1 MVSVNTRNWSYDFDY
16 DDVAHHMKPTSIS
29 KYAVYILHFSSPE
42 PKTRVSLMITICL
55 LSVIGFIVV
64 VVNFIFLSSPKLDQF
79 QPNLTHLLV
88 IGSHLHIF
96 ALRMRKY
103 EVEKEPKCDVE
114 EALRQSLPRLH
125 AIAILT
131 LS

>member
-55 LSVIGFIVV
+55 LSVIGFVVV
-64 VVNFIFLSSPKLDQF
+64 VVNSYFY
-79 QPNLTHLLV
+79 LLQNWTN
-88 IGSHLHIF
+88 F
-96 ALRMRKY
+96 N
-103 EVEKEPKCDVE
+103 
-114 EALRQSLPRLH
+114 Q
-125 AIAILT
+125 T
-131 LS
+131 